1 MATGAS
7 ASTEL
12 LRLAVLVSGRGTNLQ
27 ALLDH
32 QGDEYRIVLVCS
44 NRPGVPALDR
54 ARRAGVPARVFEGRP
69 AQVDMA
75 RAIREAQAELIVLAG
90 FDRLLSPDFF
100 AALGNA
106 AALVSTHPSLLPK
119 FGGPGMIGR
128 RVHEAVLA
136 AGERETGCT
145 VFRTRPDAIDQGEIL
160 AQARVPV
167 LDGDTPDSLEARVLA
182 VEHETL
188 VEVVRR
194 LSSNNGL

>member
-1 MATGAS
+1 M
-7 ASTEL
+7 

-32 QGDEYRIVLVCS
+32 QGEDYGVVLVCS

-54 ARRAGVPARVFEGRP
+54 ARRAGVRALVFEGRP
-69 AQVDMA
+69 AQADMA
-75 RAIREAQAELIVLAG
+75 RAIREARADLIVLAG

-100 AALGNA
+100 ANLGNGI
-106 AALVSTHPSLLPK
+106 ALVSTHPSLLPK

-128 RVHEAVLA
+128 RVHQAVLE

-145 VFRTRPDAIDQGEIL
+145 IFRTRPDAIDEGEIL

-167 LDGDTPDSLEARVLA
+167 LEGDTPETLEARVLD
-182 VEHETL
+182 VEHDTL
-188 VEVVRR
+188 VRTVRWLATAPER
-194 LSSNNGL
+194 R